1 MKAYQKTY
9 LRMHNY
15 NPDSALKE
23 GKDLVHTSSD
33 FWDVQDAACHVIGM
47 TTHCLSINRSHIHAI
62 DGYIVRCHVI
72 ITWKPHGI
80 SDRHNRIQ
88 KRHIIKPHAEA
99 TQCTPDPFP
108 SRGQG
113 LGTRLSKIL
122 TVVFVLTNIP

>member
-1 MKAYQKTY
+1 M
-9 LRMHNY
+9 
-15 NPDSALKE
+15 
-23 GKDLVHTSSD
+23 
-33 FWDVQDAACHVIGM
+33 IGM
-47 TTHCLSINRSHIHAI
+47 TTHRLDINRSHIHAI

-80 SDRHNRIQ
+80 SDWHNRIQ

-99 TQCTPDPFP
+99 TQRTPDPFP